1 MNIGY
6 AQKIITPSLNKP
18 VFLAGFGNDR
28 RAETIHDDLYA
39 RALTIQTEQ
48 TTLVLVALDLIGFFR
63 PDVLEVIET
72 LKVSETFRV
81 LNPQIVIA
89 STHTHHGPDTMG
101 LWGPDQKTRGVD
113 EAWMT
118 ATKQKIVDVIHAS
131 LSTLKPASVKWTS
144 VHVPG
149 LVKNARNPEILDDEL
164 TLLQFLTEDRR
175 PLATLFNF
183 PCHPEVLWDMNPN
196 ITSDYVHYLREEV
209 EHQTGAPCIFFSG
222 ALGGMMTP
230 DVKDHSFEEAEFMG
244 RKLAVEGLKAL
255 SAVSPQTVDDRPQTA
270 GKEAVNGH
278 LSSVS
283 IEKRIIKAKLTN
295 ILYKLAFGRKLLPD
309 TRDKK
314 GYVTTEVNLIRIG
327 RLWLATV
334 PGELLPKLGLQLKAW
349 MKEAG
354 AHVTGVI
361 GLANDEL
368 GYILP
373 VEDFK
378 YPWNPFKPGTH
389 YEETNSIGKDITP
402 KVMDAL
408 HNVIASEAKQSSGML
423 RIASPTR
430 SARGSQ

>member
-6 AQKIITPSLNKP
+6 AQQIITPSLNKP

-63 PDVLEVIET
+63 PDVLEVIE
-72 LKVSETFRV
+72 KVDR
-81 LNPQIVIA
+81 PDMQIVIA

-113 EAWMT
+113 EVWMS

-131 LSTLKPASVKWTS
+131 LSTLKPASVKWAS

-149 LVKNARNPEILDDEL
+149 LVKNARNPEMLDDEL
-164 TLLQFLTEDRR
+164 TLLQFTAADGR
-175 PLATLFNF
+175 PLTTLFNF

-196 ITSDYVHYLREEV
+196 ITSDYVHTLREET
-209 EHQTGAPCIFFSG
+209 EKQTGAPCIFFSG

-230 DVKDHSFEEAEFMG
+230 DVKDHSFEEAESMG
-244 RKLAVEGLKAL
+244 RKLAEEGIAAL
-255 SAVSPQTVDDRPQTA
+255 SKVESQ
-270 GKEAVNGH
+270 KS
-278 LSSVS
+278 LIS

-309 TRDKK
+309 VRDKS
-314 GYVTTEVNLIRIG
+314 GYITTEVNLIRIG
-327 RLWLATV
+327 GLWLATV
-334 PGELLPKLGLQLKAW
+334 PGELLPKLGLQLKSW

-378 YPWNPFKPGTH
+378 YPWNPFKPGKH
-389 YEETNSIGKDITP
+389 YEETNSIGKDITT
-402 KVMDAL
+402 KVMNSL
-408 HNVIASEAKQSSGML
+408 KELV
-423 RIASPTR
+423 
-430 SARGSQ
+430 SQK